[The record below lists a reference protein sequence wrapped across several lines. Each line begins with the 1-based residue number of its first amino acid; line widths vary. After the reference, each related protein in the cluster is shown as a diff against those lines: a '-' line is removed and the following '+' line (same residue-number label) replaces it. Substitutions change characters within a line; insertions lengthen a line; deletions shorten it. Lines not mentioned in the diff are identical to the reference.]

1 MTSLPRIP
9 LVLVALILV
18 SFAAFAQTT
27 SSLTGT
33 VTLDNGPVP
42 GATVTITSSA
52 LLGSR
57 TDVTDVN
64 GNYNFGALPP
74 GTYTVEVTL
83 EGTQPVRRTVQV
95 PLSGT
100 ARADAAL
107 SMSAVTDVITIT
119 ASAPALLETT
129 EKQTNLQQD
138 LINNLPV
145 QRTLQAVTSLAPG
158 VVISNSGGSGAS
170 GGVSSG
176 SIAIAGAPAYD
187 SVFMVNG
194 AAVNENLRGQTHNL
208 FIEDAIQETT
218 VTVGAV
224 SAEFGRF
231 TGGVVNAITKS
242 GGNEFSGSIRD
253 SLSNDRWTAEGE
265 LSPGPNVDQIN
276 HVYEG
281 TLGGRIIRDRLWFF
295 VAGRS
300 ADREQQQT
308 FANDANTPYIFG
320 LTDRRFEAKLTGQ
333 ITQAHTLVG
342 SYLKSDQTNSNLC
355 PFLPCLEGSTLDVA
369 RELPN
374 NFTTAHYSGILTDS
388 LLVEANWSKKY
399 YAFVGSGGDFSSPAQ
414 GTPII
419 TALGTGEGYLG
430 APIFCGFCS
439 TETRNN
445 DLWSAKATYYLASK
459 SFGTHSIAAGYE
471 DWSEQRKA
479 NNFQSGSNFLWYT
492 LGDDEEDL
500 IAPTCTGADAA
511 SIRCHPILRNGDL
524 IKWNPI
530 FEQSQGSDFTTR
542 SLYVNDKWDLNAN
555 WNFNVGLRYD
565 KNEGVDSSGTT
576 VTDDS
581 ALSPRLGLIYDIRGD
596 GRYRVNASYSTYV
609 SRIAETVGGGTAG
622 GGNPS
627 YLYYQYTGP
636 DINLDHSLTTEQALA
651 QAFEHFFA
659 NGGVTQ
665 EPLFG
670 VIAGL
675 SSRING
681 SLKSPAADEI
691 SLGFGSQISNNLF
704 FRVDLTRKD
713 WKDFYSIRVDQTTG
727 QVPGFITDPDS
738 GDEIPVGLFDIVV
751 TENSDFYKRRYEA
764 ATLQAAWRP
773 VSRLNFGANYTWSKL
788 QGNVRAET
796 AGNGPVGEV
805 HFSYPEFRGYE
816 QESPYGYL
824 PGDQRHKV
832 RAWAGYDQPT
842 PFGTFNFSIL
852 QRFDSGASYS
862 AIGQIDTATLVEEGY
877 VADDLTYTGVP
888 QTISYFFSDR
898 GAFRWDDVHATDLAV
913 NYELPISRFVLFAQ
927 GKVLNTFN
935 NQAQTAGNTGVTVF
949 TQNPFNPF
957 TETPSEC
964 PRGTASDVCIAQGYN
979 WRLGPT
985 FGDPRNPTTSG
996 GVNLLAPNGDFQ
1008 LPRTYFISLG
1018 ARF

>member
-1 MTSLPRIP
+1 MNSLKRIP
-9 LVLVALILV
+9 LVLAALILV
-18 SFAAFAQTT
+18 SFAAVAQTT
-27 SSLTGT
+27 SNLTGT
-33 VTLDNGPVP
+33 VTLDNGPLP
-42 GATVTITSSA
+42 GATITITSPA
-52 LLGSR
+52 LQGTRVAVS
-57 TDVTDVN
+57 DVN
-64 GNYNFGALPP
+64 GNYNFGGIPP
-74 GTYTVEVTL
+74 GTYNVEVSM
-83 EGTQPVRRTVQV
+83 EGMSSVKRTVQV

-100 ARADAAL
+100 ARADATLAL
-107 SMSAVTDVITIT
+107 SAITDSITIT
-119 ASAPALLETT
+119 AAAPAVLETT
-129 EKQTNLQQD
+129 EKQTNLQQS

-158 VVISNSGGSGAS
+158 VIVSNSGGSTAS
-170 GGVSSG
+170 GGVASG

-187 SVFMVNG
+187 SVFLVNG

-218 VTVGAV
+218 ITTGAI

-242 GGNEFSGSIRD
+242 GGNEFSGSVRD

-265 LSPGPNVDQIN
+265 LSPGPNVDKIN

-300 ADREQQQT
+300 SDREQQQT

-320 LTDRRFEAKLTGQ
+320 STDRRFEGKLTGQ
-333 ITQAHTLVG
+333 ITSSHTLVG
-342 SYLKSDQTNSNLC
+342 SYLKSDTTNANLC
-355 PFLPCLEGSTLDVA
+355 QFQPCLEGTTLDVA

-374 NFTTAHYSGILTDS
+374 NFRTLHYGGIITNA

-399 YAFVGSGGDFSSPAQ
+399 FAFVGSGGDFADPAK

-419 TALGTGEGYLG
+419 TAVGTGEGYLG
-430 APIFCGFCS
+430 APIFCGFCD

-445 DLWSAKATYYLASK
+445 DLWNVKASYYLASK
-459 SFGTHSIAAGYE
+459 GFGTHNIAAGYE

-479 NNFQSGSNFLWYT
+479 NNYQSGSNFLWYT
-492 LGDDEEDL
+492 FGDTEEDL

-511 SIRCHPILRNGDL
+511 SVRCHPILRNGDL

-530 FEQSQGSDFTTR
+530 FEESQGSDFTTR
-542 SLYVNDKWDLNAN
+542 SLWVNDKWDLNAH

-565 KNEGVDSSGTT
+565 KNKGIDASGTL
-576 VTDDS
+576 VADDS
-581 ALSPRLGLIYDIRGD
+581 AISPRLGLIYDIRGD

-609 SRIAETVGGGTAG
+609 SRIAEGVGSGAAA

-627 YLYYQYTGP
+627 YLYYAYTGP
-636 DINLDHSLTTEQALA
+636 DINLDHSLTTEQALQ
-651 QAFEHFFA
+651 QAFDYFFA
-659 NGGVTQ
+659 HGGLTQ

-681 SLKSPAADEI
+681 SLKSPSADEI
-691 SLGFGSQISNNLF
+691 SLGFGSQLTSRAF
-704 FRVDLTRKD
+704 FRIDLTRKD
-713 WKDFYSIRVDQTTG
+713 WKNFYSTRVDQTTG
-727 QVPGFITDPDS
+727 QVPGVVTLPDGS
-738 GDEIPVGLFDIVV
+738 EISVGMFDMVL

-764 ATLQAAWRP
+764 ATLQAAYQP
-773 VSRLNFGANYTWSKL
+773 FSRVNIGANYTYSRL
-788 QGNVRAET
+788 EGNVRAET
-796 AGNGPVGEV
+796 AGSGPIGET
-805 HFSYPEFRGYE
+805 HFQYPEFRGYE
-816 QESPYGYL
+816 REAPYGYL
-824 PGDQRHKV
+824 PGDQRHKL
-832 RAWAGYDQPT
+832 RAWAGFDQPT
-842 PFGTFNFSIL
+842 PFGNFNFSVM
-852 QRFDSGASYS
+852 QRFDSGAAYS
-862 AIGQIDTATLVEEGY
+862 AIGQLDTATLVEAGY
-877 VADDLTYTGVP
+877 VSDDLPYTGVP
-888 QTISYFFSDR
+888 QTISYYFSDR

-913 NYELPISRFVLFAQ
+913 NYELPISRFTLFAQ

-935 NQAQTAGNTGVTVF
+935 NQAQTAGNTSVTVF
-949 TQNPFNPF
+949 SENPFNPF
-957 TETPSEC
+957 TETPKEC
-964 PRGTASDVCIAQGYN
+964 PRGTSSEQCIAGGYN
-979 WRLGPT
+979 WRLGST

-996 GVNLLAPNGDFQ
+996 GINLLAPNGDYQ
-1008 LPRTYFISLG
+1008 LPRTYFLSLG